1 MLCHIFCVFLIFNCS
16 ILLQLGVCFFG
27 VLTKCLFELTLN
39 DKQLLCEHH
48 MQCFNVFLSYRIS
61 PLAFA
66 KQQVR

>member
-1 MLCHIFCVFLIFNCS
+1 M

-39 DKQLLCEHH
+39 DKQLLREHH
-48 MQCFNVFLSYRIS
+48 MQCFNVFLSYQIS
-61 PLAFA
+61 SLAFA